1 MRLTAESWTT
11 SGGAGSSFFEGWYY
25 KIESADG
32 QTVVVIPGIIFGEFE
47 SFAFVM
53 FSAPAVTGSNRRIAL
68 YRQEIGTRIMVT
80 VGQTQQ
86 FGGVPL

>member
-1 MRLTAESWTT
+1 MTAESWTT

-32 QTVVVIPGIIFGEFE
+32 RTVVVIPGIIFGEVE

-68 YRQEIGTRIMVT
+68 YRQEIIRTRIMAT
-80 VGQTQQ
+80 VGQTPQ